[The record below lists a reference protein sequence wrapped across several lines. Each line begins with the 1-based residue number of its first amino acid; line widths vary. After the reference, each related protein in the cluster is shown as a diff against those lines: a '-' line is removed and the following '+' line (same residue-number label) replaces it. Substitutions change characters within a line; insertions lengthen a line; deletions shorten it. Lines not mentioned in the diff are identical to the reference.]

1 MRPVFDLSNG
11 AKCSNDSASAATS
24 GNDETKNREMR
35 QEKDVK
41 ADPNEDLDSTSG
53 RVTDSESK
61 SCIPGEVVEP
71 KKKYVSMW
79 SLIHRHMASDA
90 SAERDDAK
98 RSEIQIRQES
108 TKTLEQP
115 QKWILL
121 QRFVKELEK
130 VTKINPRKPRYL
142 QLNPDPEAEKVN
154 LTTQTADER
163 KRGEEW
169 MLDYALQLALSQLGP
184 TQKRKVELLIKAFE
198 TVVPPQGDNSQ
209 IAFPKL
215 RASNEKEFVPT
226 EGNMGCKAEKVI
238 AGIDGKHEENDG
250 SMYKNHE
257 TQQPDEMTSASNDED
272 LVEGHAWKEDSSKD
286 SKEEISPG
294 ISSLT
299 DEVDGALELV
309 LLLSDVASKVGNELL
324 DGTDD
329 EVEDNSTSTE
339 RKMCNSLKDFS
350 ETKDD
355 AQTSRE
361 DHNPRQH
368 GRSLC
373 RDDAVKLI
381 RKSKLENH
389 HNAGKTPDDAFT
401 AVFGN
406 EKPGRVRGY
415 ERSVTTTSLKKDEEM
430 NKLKQKHANEVTSMK
445 KKL

>member
-35 QEKDVK
+35 KVFDFFYGAKCSNEISSISASNMQEKDVK

-90 SAERDDAK
+90 SAESENKPSTGANDEENQHDGDDAK

-142 QLNPDPEAEKVN
+142 RLNPDPEAEKVN

-169 MLDYALQLALSQLGP
+169 MLDYALQLAISQLGP

-257 TQQPDEMTSASNDED
+257 TQQPDEMTSASNDKD

-299 DEVDGALELV
+299 DEVDGALEISTSANDAAMQENVAMEETAKECEKTHKHVRGFSILLSMSDPKEDDGGSKGKAHKRSYISMWHMISQLV
-309 LLLSDVASKVGNELL
+309 LLLSDVASKVGNDYLMELMM
-324 DGTDD
+324 
-329 EVEDNSTSTE
+329 
-339 RKMCNSLKDFS
+339 R
-350 ETKDD
+350 
-355 AQTSRE
+355 
-361 DHNPRQH
+361 
-368 GRSLC
+368 
-373 RDDAVKLI
+373 
-381 RKSKLENH
+381 
-389 HNAGKTPDDAFT
+389 
-401 AVFGN
+401 
-406 EKPGRVRGY
+406 
-415 ERSVTTTSLKKDEEM
+415 
-430 NKLKQKHANEVTSMK
+430 
-445 KKL
+445 